1 MGLTRVAV
9 QDGGRTCEMS
19 LSEFLA
25 MPLDR
30 RVRLV
35 LEQQIE
41 FYDEAGERLSTAD
54 GLRLL
59 RGARDAEQEAT
70 R

>member
-1 MGLTRVAV
+1 MGLSRVAV

-19 LSEFLA
+19 VSEFLA

-41 FYDEAGERLSTAD
+41 FYDEAGRRLSTAD
-54 GLRLL
+54 GLKLL
-59 RGARDAEQEAT
+59 RGARDAEQVAT